1 MDKELEEYKKS
12 VGKYNYQ
19 REYNRLYLF
28 AKQSKSRF
36 SKKEYENNKD
46 KLNSIKEKY
55 KNGVDIK
62 DINEMLGITNIKG

>member
-12 VGKYNYQ
+12 VGKDNYQ

-28 AKQSKSRF
+28 AKQSKARF